1 MQCWRCSQQS
11 FGLVF
16 TYLFTYNYFIFV
28 ELSNHFSPAKL
39 TAGIHKPNKQTVLP
53 QSQVPT
59 LFAKMKIGKVRGLG
73 GKLGD
78 VVCESFRIETMSD
91 LQKVSLLDLRQHF
104 DEKTTNWLFNIS
116 RGIEHEDVKERDLAK
131 SIGCGKNFRGPEILD
146 TRAKVESWMSNL
158 CEELSERLM
167 IDQDENDRVAKTLS
181 VSLSLE
187 KGSESRQG
195 ALYSYDGGYSHL
207 SRSGPLYSYNQ
218 ASLTKQALALIAK
231 INQLP
236 ASDPNWRPKIR
247 NITLAAFKF
256 IEATQNN
263 QSIQSFF
270 KTKIVEKN
278 EIKEEISV
286 SDQSDDKVLPESKS
300 SSCISDIESLV
311 TQPNE
316 DQDET
321 IECEKCGKA
330 VSPFELP
337 EHLDWH
343 MAKALAKE
351 LQSELQREQV
361 EIDRTN
367 APNVIPQTSTQS
379 QRGKRKNCEKP
390 SAKVEAKKQKTIASF
405 FSKR

>member
-1 MQCWRCSQQS
+1 M
-11 FGLVF
+11 
-16 TYLFTYNYFIFV
+16 
-28 ELSNHFSPAKL
+28 
-39 TAGIHKPNKQTVLP
+39 
-53 QSQVPT
+53 
-59 LFAKMKIGKVRGLG
+59 
-73 GKLGD
+73 
-78 VVCESFRIETMSD
+78 
-91 LQKVSLLDLRQHF
+91 
-104 DEKTTNWLFNIS
+104 
-116 RGIEHEDVKERDLAK
+116 
-131 SIGCGKNFRGPEILD
+131 
-146 TRAKVESWMSNL
+146 
-158 CEELSERLM
+158 
-167 IDQDENDRVAKTLS
+167 
-181 VSLSLE
+181 
-187 KGSESRQG
+187 
-195 ALYSYDGGYSHL
+195 
-207 SRSGPLYSYNQ
+207 
-218 ASLTKQALALIAK
+218 
-231 INQLP
+231 
-236 ASDPNWRPKIR
+236 
-247 NITLAAFKF
+247 
-256 IEATQNN
+256 
-263 QSIQSFF
+263 
-270 KTKIVEKN
+270 EKN
-278 EIKEEISV
+278 ETREEISV

-379 QRGKRKNCEKP
+379 QRGKRKQP

>member
-1 MQCWRCSQQS
+1 MLFKPRK
-11 FGLVF
+11 LLN
-16 TYLFTYNYFIFV
+16 TYIHIIFRLKN
-28 ELSNHFSPAKL
+28 EIKN
-39 TAGIHKPNKQTVLP
+39 
-53 QSQVPT
+53 
-59 LFAKMKIGKVRGLG
+59 
-73 GKLGD
+73 
-78 VVCESFRIETMSD
+78 
-91 LQKVSLLDLRQHF
+91 
-104 DEKTTNWLFNIS
+104 S
-116 RGIEHEDVKERDLAK
+116 R
-131 SIGCGKNFRGPEILD
+131 
-146 TRAKVESWMSNL
+146 
-158 CEELSERLM
+158 
-167 IDQDENDRVAKTLS
+167 
-181 VSLSLE
+181 
-187 KGSESRQG
+187 
-195 ALYSYDGGYSHL
+195 
-207 SRSGPLYSYNQ
+207 
-218 ASLTKQALALIAK
+218 
-231 INQLP
+231 
-236 ASDPNWRPKIR
+236 KIR

>member
-1 MQCWRCSQQS
+1 M
-11 FGLVF
+11 
-16 TYLFTYNYFIFV
+16 
-28 ELSNHFSPAKL
+28 
-39 TAGIHKPNKQTVLP
+39 
-53 QSQVPT
+53 
-59 LFAKMKIGKVRGLG
+59 
-73 GKLGD
+73 
-78 VVCESFRIETMSD
+78 CESLRIETMSD
-91 LQKVSLLDLRQHF
+91 LQKISLLDLRQHF

-116 RGIEHEDVKERDLAK
+116 RGIEHEEVKERDLAK

-218 ASLTKQALALIAK
+218 ASLTKQALSLIAK

-278 EIKEEISV
+278 ETKEEISA
-286 SDQSDDKVLPESKS
+286 SDQSDDKALLQSE
-300 SSCISDIESLV
+300 SSCIYDIEPLV

-343 MAKALAKE
+343 IAKDLAKE

-361 EIDRTN
+361 EIGRTN
-367 APNVIPQTSTQS
+367 APNVIAQS
-379 QRGKRKNCEKP
+379 SSSSNPRGKRKQSDREKT
-390 SAKVEAKKQKTIASF
+390 KVEAKKQKTIASF
-405 FSKR
+405 FTKR